1 MTTEL
6 NPGLVLVRYGELATK
21 GKNRF
26 EFENAL
32 RRNIKAAANEIAPCK
47 VTRMRGRMLVHP
59 ERRMER
65 VARRLQDVF
74 GIVSVSP
81 AYAAE
86 RNIESIVEVAD
97 RELERVLAKIPGQD
111 PIRFRIA
118 ARRADK
124 RFHMSSQEINLE
136 VADRILPKH
145 EDRIAIDLKH
155 PELKLGIEVRED
167 GAYIFAERL
176 PGNGGLPVGTL
187 GRGICLLSGGI
198 DSPVASWMM
207 MKRGCRVIYV
217 SFHSAPYIGE
227 SSKRKIEQ
235 LVHSLGR
242 FQPKSRLYSVPFA
255 EIQTAI
261 RDHAPESYRTV
272 LYRRQM
278 QKIAA
283 RIARWEKAGCL
294 ITGESL
300 GQVASQTMENLTCIG
315 AATKTPVMQPLI
327 GFDKQETIDL
337 AQKIG
342 TYELSIIPEPDCCTV
357 FMPSRPII
365 RGKLAECEAAEEGY
379 QLPELLDKALA
390 GAERVD
396 FVGTGEPVRQVRAVP
411 LAE

>member
-1 MTTEL
+1 MTTTKT
-6 NPGLVLVRYGELATK
+6 NPGLVLVRYGELAIK

-32 RRNIKAAANEIAPCK
+32 RRNIHKAANEIAPCT
-47 VTRMRGRMLVHP
+47 VTKTRGRMVVRP

-65 VARRLQDVF
+65 VARRLQEVF
-74 GIVSVSP
+74 GIASVSP

-86 RNIESIVEVAD
+86 RKIESIAAIAAE
-97 RELERVLAKIPGQD
+97 ELARALEAFPNPD
-111 PIRFRIA
+111 PIRFRVST
-118 ARRADK
+118 RRADK
-124 RFHMSSQEINLE
+124 RFPMTSQEMN
-136 VADRILPKH
+136 VAVAESLGPAIEERLV
-145 EDRIAIDLKH
+145 IDLKN
-155 PELKLGIEVRED
+155 PELQLGIELREEA
-167 GAYIFAERL
+167 AYIFATRL
-176 PGNGGLPVGTL
+176 PGPGGLPVGTL

-198 DSPVASWMM
+198 DSPVAAWMM

-217 SFHSAPYIGE
+217 SFHSAPFIGD

-235 LVHSLGR
+235 LVRSLSR
-242 FQPKSRLYSVPFA
+242 FQPKSRLYSVPFTD
-255 EIQTAI
+255 IQMAI

-283 RIARWEKAGCL
+283 RIARREKAGCL

-315 AATKTPVMQPLI
+315 AATSTPVMQPLI

-342 TYELSIIPEPDCCTV
+342 TFELSIIPEPDCCTV

-365 RGKLAECEAAEEGY
+365 RGKLEECEAAEEGY
-379 QLPELLDKALA
+379 GLPELIDNALA
-390 GAERVD
+390 NADRID
-396 FVGTGEPVRQVRAVP
+396 ID
-411 LAE
+411 

>member
-1 MTTEL
+1 MET
-6 NPGLVLVRYGELATK
+6 NPGLVLVRYGELAIK

-32 RRNIKAAANEIAPCK
+32 RRNISKAANEIAPSTVIK
-47 VTRMRGRMLVHP
+47 TRGRMVVRP

-74 GIVSVSP
+74 GIASVSP

-86 RNIESIVEVAD
+86 RSIESITKVAGE
-97 RELERVLAKIPGQD
+97 ELARAMEAYPTTQRIKFRV
-111 PIRFRIA
+111 A

-124 RFHMSSQEINLE
+124 RFHLTSQDIN
-136 VADRILPKH
+136 VAVAEALLPSI
-145 EDRIAIDLKH
+145 EDRIDIDLKNA
-155 PELKLGIEVRED
+155 ELQLGIEVREEA
-167 GAYIFAERL
+167 AYVFATRL
-176 PGNGGLPVGTL
+176 PGSGGLPVGTL

-198 DSPVASWMM
+198 DSPVAAWMM

-217 SFHSAPYIGE
+217 SFHSAPFIGD

-235 LVHSLGR
+235 LVRSLSR
-242 FQPKSRLYSVPFA
+242 FQPKSRLYSVPFTN
-255 EIQTAI
+255 IQMAI

-278 QKIAA
+278 QKLAA
-283 RIARWEKAGCL
+283 RIARREKAGCL

-315 AATKTPVMQPLI
+315 AATSTPVMQPLI
-327 GFDKQETIDL
+327 GFDKQETIDI
-337 AQKIG
+337 AHKIG
-342 TYELSIIPEPDCCTV
+342 TFELSIIPEPDCCTV

-365 RGKLAECEAAEEGY
+365 RGKLEECEAAEEGY
-379 QLPELLDKALA
+379 ELDELIHQALA
-390 GAERVD
+390 GAERID
-396 FVGTGEPVRQVRAVP
+396 ID
-411 LAE
+411 

>member
-1 MTTEL
+1 MTTES

-32 RRNIKAAANEIAPCK
+32 QRNITKAANEIAPCK
-47 VTRMRGRMLVHP
+47 VTRMRGRMMVHP

-86 RNIESIVEVAD
+86 RNLEAIVAVAD
-97 RELERVLAKIPGQD
+97 RELKRVLANHTGTE

-118 ARRADK
+118 SRRADK
-124 RFHMSSQEINLE
+124 RFHLSSQDLNLQ
-136 VADRILPKH
+136 VADRILPQH
-145 EDRIAIDLKH
+145 EDRITIDLKN
-155 PELKLGIEVRED
+155 PELKLGIEVRTNA
-167 GAYIFAERL
+167 AYIFAERL

-198 DSPVASWMM
+198 DSPVAAWMM

-217 SFHSAPYIGE
+217 SFHSAPFIGD

-235 LVHSLGR
+235 LVGSLAR
-242 FQPKSRLYSVPFA
+242 YQPKSRLYSIPFTD
-255 EIQTAI
+255 IQMAI
-261 RDHAPESYRTV
+261 RDNAPESYRTV

-283 RIARWEKAGCL
+283 RVARWEKAGCL

-315 AATKTPVMQPLI
+315 AATATPVMQPLI

-337 AQKIG
+337 AHRIG

-379 QLPELLDKALA
+379 GLSELLDNALA
-390 GAERVD
+390 GAERID
-396 FVGTGEPVRQVRAVP
+396 IGT
-411 LAE
+411 